1 MTYQELPRSEAVLEF
16 EKVKKEYEQ
25 LCEKGLSLD
34 LSRGKPGKEQLDM
47 VSPILRALEDTDE
60 FISEIGLDVRN
71 YGGLDGIPEMKRIF
85 ADLFGLPEKNII
97 IGGNSSLNLMY
108 DTITRAMMF
117 GVPGSVCP
125 WRKQEKIKFLAPS
138 PGYDRHFIV
147 CETLGVELIP
157 VNMTP
162 TGPDMDQVEALVSVD
177 ESIKGIWCI
186 PKYSNPDGYT
196 YSDETVDRLANMH
209 TAAPD
214 FRIFWDNAYGVHDFD
229 QNDHDELKDIFSACK
244 EAGNENRILY
254 FASTS
259 KMTFP
264 GAGVAMMAMW
274 DDNLKQAKK
283 LLGAQ
288 TIGFDKVNQLR
299 HVRFFKDAANVHQL
313 MEKHA
318 QILRPRFELVMKKLA
333 EGLGE
338 TGCADWTKPKGGY
351 FVSLYTMDGCAE
363 NVYQLCKTAGVKLT
377 EAGGA
382 FPYGHNPRDNHL
394 RLAPTYP
401 SLSDLSDALDCLVL
415 CVKYA
420 CLNKILNG

>member
-117 GVPGSVCP
+117 GVPGSARP

-299 HVRFFKDAANVHQL
+299 HVRFFKNAANVHQL

-333 EGLGE
+333 EGLGG

>member
-47 VSPILRALEDTDE
+47 VSPILKALEDTDE

-117 GVPGSVCP
+117 GVPGSVRP

-229 QNDHDELKDIFSACK
+229 QNDRDELKDIFSACK

-299 HVRFFKDAANVHQL
+299 HVRFFKNAANVHQL

-333 EGLGE
+333 EGLGG